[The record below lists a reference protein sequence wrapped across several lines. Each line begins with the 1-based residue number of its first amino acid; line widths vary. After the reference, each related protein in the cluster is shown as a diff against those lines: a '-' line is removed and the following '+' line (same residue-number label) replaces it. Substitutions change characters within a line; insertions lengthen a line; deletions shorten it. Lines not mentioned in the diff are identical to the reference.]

1 MTIYEKT
8 LATRKPVTEVRCAVL
23 PERMPVIPEEKLT
36 DAQRK
41 VGADIASTPRGS
53 VRGPFVAMMPAP
65 ASRATCSSS
74 VHSYASNAS
83 STNA

>member
-23 PERMPVIPEEKLT
+23 PERMPVIPEENLT

-41 VGADIASTPRGS
+41 VGADISSTPRGS
-53 VRGPFVAMMPAP
+53 VRHGGAPTLAQMPRQLMP
-65 ASRATCSSS
+65 IG
-74 VHSYASNAS
+74 
-83 STNA
+83 